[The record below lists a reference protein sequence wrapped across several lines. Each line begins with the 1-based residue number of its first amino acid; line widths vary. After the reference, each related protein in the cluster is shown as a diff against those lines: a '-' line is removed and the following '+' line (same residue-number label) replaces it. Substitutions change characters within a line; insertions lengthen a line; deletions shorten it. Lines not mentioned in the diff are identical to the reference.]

1 MSYKESGLLGEMTDS
16 SKQEECTRQ
25 SWTTLLFKK
34 ARKLSNT
41 IIVIIFKL
49 DSSHLKGFQL
59 AEDEKI
65 QG

>member
-1 MSYKESGLLGEMTDS
+1 MSCKDSGLLGEMAAS
-16 SKQEECTRQ
+16 RKQQECTRQ

-34 ARKLSNT
+34 ARTLPST
-41 IIVIIFKL
+41 LIVIIFKL
-49 DSSHLKGFQL
+49 YSSHLKGFQL